1 MLFTILFTS
10 MGLKMLIKKIV
21 VEILRLFFS
30 IFYHKKYLSGR
41 FFENTMGGWV
51 WAFRSLFTQKL
62 FGYNRHIP
70 FPVSPF
76 ISISN
81 PNNIEFHPDDINNFQ
96 SFGIYFQNLD
106 AKIRIGRHT
115 YIAPNVGIITTNHD
129 SSDPTKHLPG
139 KDVAIGQNCWIGM
152 NSVLLPG
159 TQLGNNVIV
168 GAGSIVTKSFLEK
181 GSVIAGNPA
190 RIIKKVL

>member
-1 MLFTILFTS
+1 
-10 MGLKMLIKKIV
+10 MLIKKIIV
-21 VEILRLFFS
+21 KILQLFFS
-30 IFYHKKYLSGR
+30 IFYQKKYLSGR
-41 FFENTMGGWV
+41 FFEDTMGGWL

-62 FGYNRHIP
+62 FGYNRNIP

-96 SFGIYFQNLD
+96 SFGVYFQNLD
-106 AKIRIGRHT
+106 ANIKIGRHT
-115 YIAPNVGIITTNHD
+115 YIAPNVGIITTSHD
-129 SSDPTKHLPG
+129 LSDPTKHLSG
-139 KDVAIGQNCWIGM
+139 KDITIGQSCWIGM

-159 TQLGNNVIV
+159 TQLGDNIIV

-190 RIIKKVL
+190 RIIKKIL